1 MRTNVPARTA
11 TDAITYEDLYAR
23 WERGNW
29 QATEIDFSED
39 AVHWQEFSDLER
51 EAALWNY
58 ALFFWGE
65 DAVADGLFPYIDAA
79 PREEQKYFLATQQV
93 DEARHAVFFSR
104 FMSEVA
110 GVDGGSTGERLAA
123 IEAHLTWG
131 FRKVFGRLETMCEDL
146 RRKPTRSNLAAA
158 ITLYHIVIEAALAQP
173 GQHFIT
179 GYLEQRQIMPGFRL
193 GMEKVAADEQR
204 HIGFGVKLLA
214 DLCREDP
221 DCRYAV
227 AEMLR
232 EVIPWTAAVL
242 VPPGWDRRYTEV
254 FGFTLEEIGAEGARS
269 LETKL
274 RSAGLPIEELPGP
287 PIFSTELEPIERARM
302 GQRLVWGG
310 ILGEK
315 NGPPKS
321 DPETMAALFQL
332 MMGGLDDRQAPAR
345 PGTIQWDFPDAAPW
359 HLVVANGDTR
369 VAPGIA
375 ESPTVTLRCRY
386 EDWADLVGGRANGL
400 KLAATRRLRPS
411 GDLRWLWSARRM
423 FPR

>member
-51 EAALWNY
+51 EAA
-58 ALFFWGE
+58 
-65 DAVADGLFPYIDAA
+65 
-79 PREEQKYFLATQQV
+79 
-93 DEARHAVFFSR
+93 VFFSR

-110 GVDGGSTGERLAA
+110 GVDGGNTGERLAA
-123 IEAHLTWG
+123 IEPHLTWG
-131 FRKVFGRLETMCEDL
+131 FRKVFGRLETMCEEL
-146 RRKPTRSNLAAA
+146 RRKPTRTNLAAA

-179 GYLEQRQIMPGFRL
+179 SYLEERQIMPGFRR

-269 LETKL
+269 LEIKL
-274 RSAGLPIEELPGP
+274 RSAGVPIEDLPGP

-321 DPETMAALFQL
+321 DPETMAALFQ
-332 MMGGLDDRQAPAR
+332 MMLGGLDDRQGPPR
-345 PGTIQWDFPDAAPW
+345 PGTIQWEFPDAAPW
-359 HLVVANGDTR
+359 HLVVSNGDTR
-369 VAPGIA
+369 VTPGIA

-386 EDWADLVGGRANGL
+386 EDWADLVGGRVNGL
-400 KLAATRRLRPS
+400 KLAATRRLRPR

>member
-1 MRTNVPARTA
+1 MRTNVPVRTA
-11 TDAITYEDLYAR
+11 ADRLSYDDLYAR

-39 AVHWQEFSDLER
+39 VRHWQELSDFER

-58 ALFFWGE
+58 SLFFWGE
-65 DAVADGLFPYIDAA
+65 DAVADGLSPYIDAA
-79 PREEQKYFLATQQV
+79 PREEQKYFLTTQQV

-104 FMSEVA
+104 FMHEVA
-110 GVDGGSTGERLAA
+110 GIDGRDTAERLAA
-123 IEAHLTWG
+123 IEPRLTWG
-131 FRKVFGRLETMCEDL
+131 FRKVFGQLETMSAEL
-146 RRKPTRSNLAAA
+146 RRKPTRTNLAAA
-158 ITLYHIVIEAALAQP
+158 ITLYHMVIEAALAQP

-179 GYLEQRQIMPGFRL
+179 RYLEERRIMPGFRF
-193 GMEKVAADEQR
+193 GMEKVAHDEQR
-204 HIGFGVKLLA
+204 HIGFGVKLLS

-221 DCRYAV
+221 DCKHAV
-227 AEMLR
+227 ADMLR

-254 FGFTLEEIGAEGARS
+254 FGFTLEEIGAEGAAS

-274 RSAGLPIEELPGP
+274 RSAGLPIEDLPGP
-287 PIFSTELEPIERARM
+287 PIFSTDLEPIERARM

-315 NGPPKS
+315 TGPPKS

-332 MMGGLDDRQAPAR
+332 MVGGLDHEYPPRR
-345 PGTIQWDFPDAAPW
+345 PGTIQWEFPDAAPW

-369 VAPGIA
+369 VQPGIA
-375 ESPTVTLRCRY
+375 DSPTVTLKCRY
-386 EDWADLVGGRANGL
+386 EDWADLIGGRQNGL
-400 KLAATRRLRPS
+400 RLTATRRLRPS
-411 GDLRWLWSARRM
+411 GDLLWLWSARRM